1 MTGRRIG
8 WTGAMVSTALL
19 LASCAHRRPVE
30 PAPPPPVV
38 EPTPAPTPAAPPPET
53 INSHLGEQEALWHV
67 RAALNVAALSCGRT
81 AAGATLTPD
90 YNRLL
95 LQRKTVLAAAYRDE
109 QQRFDAAPGGLDHH
123 MTLLYNYFAK
133 PGTQAN
139 FCPMAAAVATEM
151 TALPADALAAAAAPA
166 LARLEA
172 ALLAPPPPPAVRM
185 AAAPVAAEALPAGDW
200 RIQIGAFTGRARAE
214 AAWALARDR
223 VPSLGKFQPR
233 FDPVPNSPLVRVQIG
248 PAADRAGAVA
258 LCAAAAAGGFDC
270 LPLAAPRP
278 ARP

>member
-1 MTGRRIG
+1 MGRGSRRCLFTVSAPHTRFGGRR
-8 WTGAMVSTALL
+8 
-19 LASCAHRRPVE
+19 RNYP
-30 PAPPPPVV
+30 
-38 EPTPAPTPAAPPPET
+38 PTPAPTPAAPPPET

-151 TALPADALAAAAAPA
+151 TALPADALAAAAGPA

>member
-8 WTGAMVSTALL
+8 WTGAIALAAL
-19 LASCAHRRPVE
+19 VLAGCAHRRPAE
-30 PAPPPPVV
+30 PVPPPVSG
-38 EPTPAPTPAAPPPET
+38 PTPPPTPVAPPPET

-81 AAGATLTPD
+81 AVAATLTPD

-95 LQRKTVLAAAYRDE
+95 VQRKTVLAAAYRAE
-109 QQRFDAAPGGLDHH
+109 RQRFDAAPGGLDHH
-123 MTLLYNYFAK
+123 MTVLYNYFAR

-139 FCPMAAAVATEM
+139 FCPAAAAVATEM
-151 TALPADALAAAAAPA
+151 TALPADALATAAGPA

-172 ALLAPPPPPAVRM
+172 ALLAPPPPPPTARM
-185 AAAPVAAEALPAGDW
+185 AATPAATDALPPGDW

-214 AAWALARDR
+214 AAWTLARDR
-223 VPSLGKFQPR
+223 VPSLARFQPR

-258 LCAAAAAGGFDC
+258 MCAAAAAGGFDC
-270 LPLAAPRP
+270 LPLAAPR
-278 ARP
+278 R

>member
-1 MTGRRIG
+1 MTDHLTRRTMLAG
-8 WTGAMVSTALL
+8 LAAMGSAPLVGTGA
-19 LASCAHRRPVE
+19 
-30 PAPPPPVV
+30 
-38 EPTPAPTPAAPPPET
+38 
-53 INSHLGEQEALWHV
+53 
-67 RAALNVAALSCGRT
+67 
-81 AAGATLTPD
+81 
-90 YNRLL
+90 
-95 LQRKTVLAAAYRDE
+95 
-109 QQRFDAAPGGLDHH
+109 
-123 MTLLYNYFAK
+123 
-133 PGTQAN
+133 
-139 FCPMAAAVATEM
+139 AAAVATEM
-151 TALPADALAAAAAPA
+151 TALPADALAAAAGPA

>member
-8 WTGAMVSTALL
+8 WTGAMASTALL
-19 LASCAHRRPVE
+19 LASCAHRRPAE

-151 TALPADALAAAAAPA
+151 TALPADALAAAAGPA

>member
-8 WTGAMVSTALL
+8 WTGAITSTALL
-19 LASCAHRRPVE
+19 LASCAHRRPAE

-38 EPTPAPTPAAPPPET
+38 EPTPAPTPTAPPPET

-123 MTLLYNYFAK
+123 MTLVYNYFAK

-151 TALPADALAAAAAPA
+151 TALPADALAAAAGPA

>member
-1 MTGRRIG
+1 MIG
-8 WTGAMVSTALL
+8 QRFGWLGATTTTALL
-19 LASCAHRRPVE
+19 LAGCAHRQAAE
-30 PAPPPPVV
+30 PAPPPPA
-38 EPTPAPTPAAPPPET
+38 PAPTPAPAPPPPPPET

-81 AAGATLTPD
+81 ASGATLTPD

-95 LQRKTVLAAAYRDE
+95 VQRKTVLAAAYRDE

-123 MTLLYNYFAK
+123 MTVLYNYFAR
-133 PGTQAN
+133 PGAQTN
-139 FCPMAAAVATEM
+139 FCPAAAAVATEM
-151 TALPADALAAAAAPA
+151 TGLPADALAAAAGPA

-172 ALLAPPPPPAVRM
+172 ALLAPPPPAVRM
-185 AAAPVAAEALPAGDW
+185 AAAPAAAAEPLPAGDW
-200 RIQIGAFTGRARAE
+200 RIQIGAFTGQARAE

-223 VPSLGKFQPR
+223 APSLAKFQPR

-258 LCAAAAAGGFDC
+258 MCAAAAAGGFDC
-270 LPLAAPRP
+270 LPLGAAR
-278 ARP
+278 R